1 MQEGAEACGKAEI
14 LIKVTCGRGKC
25 NAGRGRSLRQCRNP
39 AKRDVQAG
47 EMQCRREEKF
57 PAMQKSCSKGRKG
70 GENSM
75 QRVLEAAG
83 NADILLKTTFK

>member
-1 MQEGAEACGKAEI
+1 MQGGAEACGNAKI
-14 LIKVTCGRGKC
+14 LLSMTFKC
-25 NAGRGRSLRQCRNP
+25 VDFNAGRGRSLQQCRNLD
-39 AKRDVQAG
+39 KSDVRAG
-47 EMQCRREEKF
+47 KMQCREGQKP